1 MRLFMSSNE
10 PLFQPR
16 SLVALIA
23 DQGRKMVNWIEHF
36 ADDAILTIP
45 IEDMVDV
52 IYNDVSVPSLKI
64 NHNGVAHIPRHINR
78 HPDPSGGFQVVDA
91 FVYEVEFPYTGAS
104 GLFRHSPILHDADPP
119 KARMNQGAFEGTII
133 ISVIGE
139 DVTEA
144 VVREE
149 IDKELAKFERY
160 IAYQAQELDPFNSS
174 LRDTIRS
181 LLTARRDKI
190 LKARN
195 ISASLGYP
203 THRREGAPT
212 TYISPAVRARIPA
225 KLPTT
230 EGFQPEPEL
239 AEDEYQN
246 ILSIIENMSFVMERS
261 PSVFSRMREEA
272 LRDHYLVQLNGQY
285 ESATGETFNAAGKAD
300 ILIRDGG
307 ANIFIG
313 ECKIWRGSN
322 TIKEG
327 LDQLLSYLTW
337 RDTKAALIVF
347 SRNKDFTNLLQSMWE
362 TVESHGQVKRGPFIE
377 SETRRRYVFARAD
390 DVNREIHLTV
400 MAFSIPTAA

>member
-1 MRLFMSSNE
+1 
-10 PLFQPR
+10 
-16 SLVALIA
+16 
-23 DQGRKMVNWIEHF
+23 
-36 ADDAILTIP
+36 
-45 IEDMVDV
+45 
-52 IYNDVSVPSLKI
+52 
-64 NHNGVAHIPRHINR
+64 
-78 HPDPSGGFQVVDA
+78 
-91 FVYEVEFPYTGAS
+91 
-104 GLFRHSPILHDADPP
+104 
-119 KARMNQGAFEGTII
+119 MNQGAFEGTII

-239 AEDEYQN
+239 AEDE
-246 ILSIIENMSFVMERS
+246 
-261 PSVFSRMREEA
+261 
-272 LRDHYLVQLNGQY
+272 
-285 ESATGETFNAAGKAD
+285 
-300 ILIRDGG
+300 
-307 ANIFIG
+307 
-313 ECKIWRGSN
+313 
-322 TIKEG
+322 
-327 LDQLLSYLTW
+327 
-337 RDTKAALIVF
+337 
-347 SRNKDFTNLLQSMWE
+347 
-362 TVESHGQVKRGPFIE
+362 
-377 SETRRRYVFARAD
+377 
-390 DVNREIHLTV
+390 
-400 MAFSIPTAA
+400 